1 MTVGLVV
8 AARNA
13 HLNDIA
19 ARIDAGAGAGTLR
32 IYAGAR
38 PATGGTATTL
48 LGTLTFS
55 VPPAPAAANGSL
67 AFSAITEDSSA
78 DATGT
83 ATWARV
89 TDSTGAFVMDMDVGT
104 SGSGAEIILNT
115 TSIVVGGPIRVDS
128 ASLTAGN
135 S

>member
-1 MTVGLVV
+1 MAVGLVE

-13 HLNDIA
+13 HLDDIV
-19 ARIDAGAGAGTLR
+19 ARIDAGAGAGLLE
-32 IYAGAR
+32 IYDGTR
-38 PATGGTATTL
+38 PATGGTVTTL

-55 VPPAPAAANGSL
+55 DPSAPAAASGTVTFN
-67 AFSAITEDSSA
+67 AITEDSSA
-78 DATGT
+78 DASST

-89 TDSTGAFVMDMDVGT
+89 TDSTGEFVMDMDVGE

-115 TSIVVGGPIRVDS
+115 TTIVAGGPIRVDS

-135 S
+135 A